1 MKEIMTLPYPYNDL
15 EPDINSEVLST
26 HFDKHYKGY
35 VNNLNNYLKES
46 GFNNELPLEKIPTN
60 IDIFPINL
68 RGDILYNAGGVLN
81 HELYFNSMNPYK
93 SNPKGNL
100 LNKINAIYGNFE
112 EFRKDF
118 INRAKSLVGSGYTF
132 LVSNKRGDLTIIN
145 LVNQETPLSYNLIPL
160 FALDLWEHAYY
171 LQYKND
177 RNKYIENFWN
187 KANFNNAEKIYNEIV
202 KWLFF
207 V

>member
-1 MKEIMTLPYPYNDL
+1 MKEMMVLPYSYDALN
-15 EPDINSEVLST
+15 PDINKEVLSI
-26 HFDKHYKGY
+26 HFEKHYKGY
-35 VNNLNNYLKES
+35 VNNLNKYLNDANYNGKMSLEEIPSNIES
-46 GFNNELPLEKIPTN
+46 FPLS
-60 IDIFPINL
+60 L
-68 RGDILYNAGGVLN
+68 RGDILYNVGGVLN
-81 HELYFNSMNPYK
+81 HELYFNSMNPIK
-93 SNPKGNL
+93 DNPKGIL
-100 LNKINAIYGNFE
+100 LSKINTIYGNFE

-118 INRAKSLVGSGYTF
+118 ISRAKSLVGSGYTF

-187 KANFNNAEKIYNEIV
+187 KANFDNAERIYEKIV
-202 KWLFF
+202 R
-207 V
+207 

>member
-1 MKEIMTLPYPYNDL
+1 MIVLPYSYNAL
-15 EPDINSEVLST
+15 LPDINSEVLSI

-35 VNNLNNYLKES
+35 VYNLNKYLKEA
-46 GFNNELPLEKIPTN
+46 GFKNEISLEEIPSN
-60 IDIFPINL
+60 IENFPINL

-81 HELYFNSMNPYK
+81 HELYFKSMNPIK
-93 SNPKGNL
+93 SDPKGNL
-100 LNKINAIYGNFE
+100 LNKINTIYGSFE
-112 EFRKDF
+112 EFRRDF
-118 INRAKSLVGSGYTF
+118 ISRAKALVGSGYTF

-177 RNKYIENFWN
+177 RDKYIENFWN
-187 KANFNNAEKIYNEIV
+187 KANFDNALKIYEEIV
-202 KWLFF
+202 K
-207 V
+207 

>member
-1 MKEIMTLPYPYNDL
+1 MKEMIVLPYSYNAL
-15 EPDINSEVLST
+15 LPDINSEVLSI

-35 VNNLNNYLKES
+35 VYNLNKYLKEA
-46 GFNNELPLEKIPTN
+46 GFKNEISLEEIPSN
-60 IDIFPINL
+60 IENFPINL

-81 HELYFNSMNPYK
+81 HELYFKSMNPIK
-93 SNPKGNL
+93 SDPKGNL
-100 LNKINAIYGNFE
+100 LNKINTIYGSFE
-112 EFRKDF
+112 EFRRDF
-118 INRAKSLVGSGYTF
+118 ISRAKALVGSGYTF

-177 RNKYIENFWN
+177 RDKYIENFWN
-187 KANFNNAEKIYNEIV
+187 KANFDNALKIYEEIV
-202 KWLFF
+202 K
-207 V
+207 